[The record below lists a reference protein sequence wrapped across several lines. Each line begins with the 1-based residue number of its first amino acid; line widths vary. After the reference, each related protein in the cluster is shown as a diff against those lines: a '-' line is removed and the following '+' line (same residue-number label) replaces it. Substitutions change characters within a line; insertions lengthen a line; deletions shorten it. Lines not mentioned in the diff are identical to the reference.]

1 MRSLFQIQEEEEDNT
16 EEKENED
23 PEDGYREKKEK
34 NKSDCTTLRDDLS
47 VGSIV
52 YLSFWHVTAIY
63 CTASR
68 PNKEFCLL
76 IQHQHAHILIQLR
89 NLNINLSDNN
99 GMVKNMLPMGGQFKS
114 GRSERLDVTG

>member
-1 MRSLFQIQEEEEDNT
+1 MYGQEEDGEFKLCAPLFQIQEEEEDKM

-23 PEDGYREKKEK
+23 PEDGYKEKKER

-68 PNKEFCLL
+68 PNKVFCLL
-76 IQHQHAHILIQLR
+76 IQHAHTLIHLR
-89 NLNINLSDNN
+89 SASIN
-99 GMVKNMLPMGGQFKS
+99 GTYPGLPA
-114 GRSERLDVTG
+114 

>member
-1 MRSLFQIQEEEEDNT
+1 MTPVMAMYGQEEDGESKLCAPLFQIQEEEEDKT

-23 PEDGYREKKEK
+23 PEDRYKEKKER

-47 VGSIV
+47 VGSIM
-52 YLSFWHVTAIY
+52 YLSFWHVTTIY

-76 IQHQHAHILIQLR
+76 IQHAHILIHLR
-89 NLNINLSDNN
+89 SASIN
-99 GMVKNMLPMGGQFKS
+99 GTYPGLPA
-114 GRSERLDVTG
+114 